1 MTAPLLLAIDVG
13 TQSVRAALV
22 EPGGRMAA
30 SAGQPHD
37 AAVPQ
42 PGWSEQDPAVWWAGV
57 RATVGAVLA
66 ATPGAAARIAA
77 IACCGQMHAPVPVD
91 RQGRCLAPAVQLWND
106 KRCAGQVAAF
116 AARPD
121 AAMLAERAA
130 NPPAPAWIGFK
141 AAWLRD
147 RQPEAYGA
155 AASLLTPKD
164 FINLRLTGVAATDFS
179 EASGSFL
186 LDWRTRRYD
195 GGLADALGVDL
206 ARLPPVH
213 RSDAVIGAVTPE
225 AAAATGL
232 RPGTPVVAGG
242 GDFPVSLL
250 GAGVAAPGVASDIT
264 GTSNLLSLNADRPI
278 QAPGVMNLCG
288 AGDGWIPFTIID
300 AGGDSLKWARRAF
313 ADEATPYA
321 AISTLAAGVPPGAE
335 GLMFLPYLSGERIGG
350 REGTRAQFRG
360 LSARH
365 GKAHLF
371 RAVMEGVCLASR
383 LNFRALRDSAPALD
397 WLVATG
403 GGANSP
409 VWVQIKADMFDLPVA
424 VPESTEAGLIGCAA
438 LAGVAAGL
446 FADQAQAARALVRF
460 ARVVEPRPDVVERY
474 DALAVAFEAVYREI
488 A

>member
-1 MTAPLLLAIDVG
+1 MTGPLLLAIDIG

-22 EPGGRMAA
+22 EPDGTVAAGAGR
-30 SAGQPHD
+30 PHD

-42 PGWSEQDPAVWWAGV
+42 PGWSEQDPAAWWEGV
-57 RATVGAVLA
+57 KATIGETLA
-66 ATPGAAARIAA
+66 RLPGAAARIAA
-77 IACCGQMHAPVPVD
+77 IGCCGQMHAPVPVD
-91 RQGRCLAPAVQLWND
+91 RDGRCLAPAVQLWND

-116 AARPD
+116 AARAD
-121 AAMLAERAA
+121 AAVLAASAA

-147 RQPEAYGA
+147 RQPAAYED

-186 LDWRTRRYD
+186 LDWRTRAFDAR
-195 GGLADALGVDL
+195 LADALGIDL
-206 ARLPPVH
+206 AKLPPIH
-213 RSDAVIGAVTPE
+213 RSDAVIGTVSPD

-232 RPGTPVVAGG
+232 RPGTKVVAGG

-250 GAGVAAPGVASDIT
+250 GAGVAGEGVGSDIT
-264 GTSNLLSLNADRPI
+264 GTSNLLSLTAATPVL
-278 QAPGVMNLCG
+278 ASGVMNLCG
-288 AGDGWIPFTIID
+288 VGGGWIAFTIID

-321 AISTLAAGVPPGAE
+321 AISTLADGVPPGAE

-350 REGTRAQFRG
+350 RERIRAQFRG

-365 GKAHLF
+365 DKAHLF

-383 LNFRALRDSAPALD
+383 RNFKALRDQAPPLSR
-397 WLVATG
+397 LIATG
-403 GGANSP
+403 GGANSA
-409 VWVQIKADMFDLPVA
+409 VWVQIKADMFGLPVA

-446 FADQAQAARALVRF
+446 FANQDAAAAALVRF
-460 ARVVEPRPDVVERY
+460 ARIVEPRPEFVALY
-474 DALAVAFEAVYREI
+474 DELAKAFEAAWGELG
-488 A
+488 

>member
-1 MTAPLLLAIDVG
+1 MSPPLLLAIDVG

-22 EPGGRMAA
+22 EPDGTIAA
-30 SAGQPHD
+30 SAGRPHE

-42 PGWSEQDPAVWWAGV
+42 PGWSEQDPAAWWAGV
-57 RATVGAVLA
+57 EATVGAALA
-66 ATPGAAARIAA
+66 RRPGAAARIAA
-77 IACCGQMHAPVPVD
+77 IGCCGQMHAPVPVD
-91 RQGRCLAPAVQLWND
+91 RDGRCLARAVQLWND
-106 KRCAGQVAAF
+106 KRCAEQVAAF
-116 AARPD
+116 AQRPD
-121 AAMLAERAA
+121 AADLSARAA

-147 RQPEAYGA
+147 RQPATYEG

-179 EASGSFL
+179 EASGSFV
-186 LDWRTRRYD
+186 LDWRTRAYD
-195 GGLADALGVDL
+195 AELAAALGK
-206 ARLPPVH
+206 LPPIH
-213 RSDAVIGAVTPE
+213 AADAVIGTVTRD

-232 RPGTPVVAGG
+232 RAGTPVVAGG

-250 GAGVAAPGVASDIT
+250 GAGVAGPGVGSDIT
-264 GTSNLLSLNADRPI
+264 GTSNLLSLNAAAPI
-278 QAPGVMNLCG
+278 AAPNVMNLCG
-288 AGDGWIPFTIID
+288 VGGGWIPFTIID

-313 ADEATPYA
+313 ADETTQYA
-321 AISTLAAGVPPGAE
+321 AISTLAAAVAPGAE

-350 REGTRAQFRG
+350 RERIRAQFRG

-383 LNFRALRDSAPALD
+383 RNFAALRDRAPPLRR
-397 WLVATG
+397 LVATG
-403 GGANSP
+403 GGANSA
-409 VWVQIKADMFDLPVA
+409 VWVQIKADMFGLPVA

-446 FADQAQAARALVRF
+446 FADQDAAAAALVRF
-460 ARVVEPRPDVVERY
+460 ARTVEPRPEIVALY
-474 DALAVAFEAVYREI
+474 DRLAEAFDAAYRELG
-488 A
+488 